1 MDRALL
7 WVWKSWFKANVIPPD
22 IREGIWN
29 SHGVR
34 FSSCENMVDGTK
46 LFWDNRARLLL
57 PRKKS
62 LLSLVLGSLV
72 LGLQLGE
79 SLHHPRDESLVL
91 AFHLGLGIPL
101 LHN

>member
-1 MDRALL
+1 
-7 WVWKSWFKANVIPPD
+7 
-22 IREGIWN
+22 
-29 SHGVR
+29 
-34 FSSCENMVDGTK
+34 MVDRIK
-46 LFWDNRARLLL
+46 LFWDYRARLLL

-62 LLSLVLGSLV
+62 LLPPVLGSFV

-101 LHN
+101 LYNWAWHQSRDCA